1 MDYWNWLFVRIFAFK
16 KNKYKRDMEEMQE
29 KSNTLQIEQ
38 SRIDIQTYHWNQLTL
53 SYSFLYGFVNG
64 ILISPTKYTH
74 WFSYPLKYLMWIR
87 NTTTKYPNNLHLH
100 IFSERWKPPLVNK
113 EMDYWDICDFND
125 IVLFQSIQ
133 NYHIY
138 GVNNHLS
145 RTNRAKSIMKV
156 FHIHPHSK
164 SEKEEC
170 ILSLF

>member
-1 MDYWNWLFVRIFAFK
+1 MHSKWTRTREVWK
-16 KNKYKRDMEEMQE
+16 KCR
-29 KSNTLQIEQ
+29 KS
-38 SRIDIQTYHWNQLTL
+38 LTL
-53 SYSFLYGFVNG
+53 YKSDNLGLAYKHTIEINSLSVIPSCIYSQMEFLFLQRN
-64 ILISPTKYTH
+64 TH
-74 WFSYPLKYLMWIR
+74 IDFSKTLKYLMWIR
-87 NTTTKYPNNLHLH
+87 NTNTKYPNNLHLH

-113 EMDYWDICDFND
+113 EMDCWDICDFND

-145 RTNRAKSIMKV
+145 RTNRTKSIMNV

-170 ILSLF
+170 IMSFL

>member
-1 MDYWNWLFVRIFAFK
+1 
-16 KNKYKRDMEEMQE
+16 MQE
-29 KSNTLQIEQ
+29 KFSTLQIEQ
-38 SRIDIQTYHWNQLTL
+38 SRIGLQTCHWNQLTL
-53 SYSFLYGFVNG
+53 SYSFCIYSQMEFLFLQRN
-64 ILISPTKYTH
+64 TH
-74 WFSYPLKYLMWIR
+74 IDFSYPLKYLMWIR

-100 IFSERWKPPLVNK
+100 IFSERWKPSLVNI
-113 EMDYWDICDFND
+113 EMDCWEICDFDD

-145 RTNRAKSIMKV
+145 RTNRTKSIMKV

-170 ILSLF
+170 IMSLS

>member
-1 MDYWNWLFVRIFAFK
+1 MIYKHTIEINSLSVIHSCIYLQMEFLFLQR
-16 KNKYKRDMEEMQE
+16 
-29 KSNTLQIEQ
+29 NTH
-38 SRIDIQTYHWNQLTL
+38 IDFPKT
-53 SYSFLYGFVNG
+53 
-64 ILISPTKYTH
+64 
-74 WFSYPLKYLMWIR
+74 LKYLMWIR

-133 NYHIY
+133 NCHIY

-164 SEKEEC
+164 SEKREC
-170 ILSLF
+170 IISLS

>member
-1 MDYWNWLFVRIFAFK
+1 
-16 KNKYKRDMEEMQE
+16 MEEMQE
-29 KSNTLQIEQ
+29 KSSTLQIEQ

-100 IFSERWKPPLVNK
+100 IFSEKWKPPLVNIEIDRW
-113 EMDYWDICDFND
+113 EMW
-125 IVLFQSIQ
+125 FQWYNTISIYH
-133 NYHIY
+133 NCHIY
-138 GVNNHLS
+138 DVINHLS
-145 RTNRAKSIMKV
+145 RTNRTKSIMNV